1 MRLRRSPS
9 EQRPEPELP
18 ERSDAVTLVRPSGER
33 VQARVAER
41 RGGELLV
48 ALMFR
53 PEAPLHPGR
62 LDGLLLEFTS
72 ARGRVRLHGAV
83 TLIDRELL
91 RFTELEPAE
100 LLQEREYVRVQTTR
114 PVLVSGSTGN
124 SIQTF
129 SVDLS
134 GGGMLLAGP
143 ATLKVGERIQFRL
156 LTAQGSP
163 PISGLGVV
171 VRTDS
176 QGRRAVCFE
185 EIGEGDHRRLVRF
198 IFECQRLDRR
208 KGLED
213 GRGR

>member
-1 MRLRRSPS
+1 MKLRRTKS
-9 EQRPEPELP
+9 ERRTELELP

-41 RGGELLV
+41 HGGELLV

-72 ARGRVRLHGAV
+72 PRGRVRLHGAV
-83 TLIDRELL
+83 TLVERELL
-91 RFTELEPAE
+91 RFSGLEPAE
-100 LLQEREYVRVQTTR
+100 LLQEREYVRAQATR
-114 PVLVSGSTGN
+114 PVLVSGSAGN

-156 LTAQGSP
+156 ITAQGSP

-213 GRGR
+213 SRGR

>member
-1 MRLRRSPS
+1 MRLRRSKS
-9 EQRPEPELP
+9 EQPPELALP
-18 ERSDAVTLVRPSGER
+18 ERSDALTLVRPSGER

-41 RGGELLV
+41 HGEELLV

-53 PEAPLHPGR
+53 PETPLQPGR
-62 LDGLLLEFTS
+62 LDGLLLEFS
-72 ARGRVRLHGAV
+72 SSRGRVRLQGAA
-83 TLIDRELL
+83 TLLERELL
-91 RFTELEPAE
+91 RFSDLQPAE

-114 PVLVSGSTGN
+114 PVLVSGSGGN

-156 LTAQGSP
+156 VTAQGSP
-163 PISGLGVV
+163 PISGLGIV

-198 IFECQRLDRR
+198 IFECQRLERQ
-208 KGLED
+208 KGLG
-213 GRGR
+213 GR

>member
-1 MRLRRSPS
+1 MRLRRTKS
-9 EQRPEPELP
+9 EQRTELELP

-41 RGGELLV
+41 NGDELLV

-62 LDGLLLEFTS
+62 LEGLLLEFTS
-72 ARGRVRLHGAV
+72 PRGRVRLHGAV
-83 TLIDRELL
+83 TLVERELL
-91 RFTELEPAE
+91 RFSGLEPAE
-100 LLQEREYVRVQTTR
+100 LLQEREYVRVQATR
-114 PVLVSGSTGN
+114 PVLVSGSAGN

-143 ATLKVGERIQFRL
+143 TTLKVGERIQFRL
-156 LTAQGSP
+156 ITAQGSP
-163 PISGLGVV
+163 PISGLGIV

-213 GRGR
+213 SRGR